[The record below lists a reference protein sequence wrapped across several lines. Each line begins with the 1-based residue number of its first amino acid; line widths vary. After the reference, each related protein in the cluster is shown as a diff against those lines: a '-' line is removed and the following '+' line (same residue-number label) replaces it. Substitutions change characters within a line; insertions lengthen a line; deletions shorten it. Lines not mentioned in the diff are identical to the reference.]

1 MKAVDQIG
9 RYRIDA
15 LLGSGAMGDVYRA
28 YDPIIDRPVAIKV
41 IRPELIAGSGS
52 EQWLQRF
59 RREARAAGRRFHPNI
74 VAILDFGDDNGVP
87 FLAMEYVDG
96 RSLDVVIKTSS
107 PLEPSRS
114 VTMISQVLSAL
125 GFAHQNGIIHRD
137 VKPSNILVLSNNDI
151 KVADFGIARIDASE
165 FTIVGDLL
173 GTPAYM
179 APEQFSGAP
188 IDERTDLFA
197 AGVIFYE
204 MLTGVKPFRG
214 KSVTEI
220 MSLMETRGPE
230 DIGAFNPAVPDQ
242 LRQVIA
248 KALAFDPSS
257 RFSDAGAFAKAIAD
271 GFPNRTG
278 QLAEAAPAS
287 FVQTTSIPAAGEI
300 SLVDASPGPENLARI
315 ERELATF
322 IGPVASIAVKRATT
336 QTHNIEVLYDLLA
349 MYIDNQRDRAEFLKL
364 ARRGGAG
371 ASDLPRASVSVERHP
386 TREQSQIVA
395 KAPSPSAITAIEMS
409 LTQYLGPIAK
419 LLVRRELQKFETME
433 SFCRVLAVHIPDEG
447 EREAF
452 LRTARQ
458 HLAARA

>member
-1 MKAVDQIG
+1 
-9 RYRIDA
+9 
-15 LLGSGAMGDVYRA
+15 
-28 YDPIIDRPVAIKV
+28 
-41 IRPELIAGSGS
+41 
-52 EQWLQRF
+52 
-59 RREARAAGRRFHPNI
+59 
-74 VAILDFGDDNGVP
+74 
-87 FLAMEYVDG
+87 
-96 RSLDVVIKTSS
+96 
-107 PLEPSRS
+107 
-114 VTMISQVLSAL
+114 
-125 GFAHQNGIIHRD
+125 
-137 VKPSNILVLSNNDI
+137 
-151 KVADFGIARIDASE
+151 
-165 FTIVGDLL
+165 
-173 GTPAYM
+173 M

-257 RFSDAGAFAKAIAD
+257 RFSDAGAFAKAVAD
-271 GFPNRTG
+271 AFPNRTG
-278 QLAEAAPAS
+278 QLAEAATAS
-287 FVQTTSIPAAGEI
+287 FVQTTSTPAAGEI
-300 SLVDASPGPENLARI
+300 ALVDASPDPENLARI

-322 IGPVASIAVKRATT
+322 IGPVASIAVKRAST
-336 QTHNIEVLYDLLA
+336 QTHNLEILYDLLA
-349 MYIDNQRDRAEFLKL
+349 MYIDNHRDRAEFLKL

-371 ASDLPRASVSVERHP
+371 GSDLPPASVSVERHP
-386 TREQSQIVA
+386 TREQTQIVA
-395 KAPSPSAITAIEMS
+395 KAPSPSAISAIEMS